1 MQQQNIITLVHS
13 KGRNKTPSKEKIL
26 QIKENKAI

>member
-26 QIKENKAI
+26 QIEGK